1 MEVLTYAML
10 MGLGLVFIFFLVR
23 NEQQK
28 YQRYKRLIDMDVEV
42 QFQESADPYDHMR
55 RGSVMLRLH
64 GCEEHVKAIVIKDMS
79 FNHRAFYVP
88 SLDNKLY
95 FKGKGTENQLL
106 SASFRIRRHALRQLV
121 GKQVYV
127 NLSGWVSDNEGN
139 AKPFKARVPY
149 TVACFSDNE
158 TAINMTALT

>member
-1 MEVLTYAML
+1 MGALTYSML

-23 NEQQK
+23 NERQK
-28 YQRYKRLIDMDVEV
+28 YQRYKRLIDMNVEV

-64 GCEEHVKAIVIKDMS
+64 GCEEQVKAIVIKRMS
-79 FNHRAFYVP
+79 FSHPAFYVP
-88 SLDNKLY
+88 SLDKLY

-106 SASFRIRRHALRQLV
+106 SASFRIRRHTLRRLR
-121 GKQVYV
+121 GKQLYV
-127 NLSGWVSDNEGN
+127 HLSGWISDSEGN

-149 TVACFSDNE
+149 AVDSLSDD
-158 TAINMTALT
+158 TAREVTALT